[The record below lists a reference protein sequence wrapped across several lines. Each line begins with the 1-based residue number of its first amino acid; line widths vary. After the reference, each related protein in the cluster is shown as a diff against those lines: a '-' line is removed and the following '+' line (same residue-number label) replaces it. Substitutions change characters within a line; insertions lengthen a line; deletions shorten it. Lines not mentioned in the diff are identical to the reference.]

1 MTPPVVTAP
10 TETVED
16 GEVPLA
22 NVGLTDEDED
32 LGEEISVED
41 EAVPLANGIGG
52 SWALVNFALMNLA
65 VFESLMLL
73 IGYFV
78 QTKKKSG
85 DEEEKETKLKKKG
98 IVRAISLPIALISI
112 IAFCLTED
120 ISLPTAF
127 VDNYTILMAI
137 IAIAQT
143 FVVALSRKKEEDAGE
158 EEVAVEARA

>member
-1 MTPPVVTAP
+1 MPPVVTAP

>member
-1 MTPPVVTAP
+1 M
-10 TETVED
+10 
-16 GEVPLA
+16 A

>member
-1 MTPPVVTAP
+1 M
-10 TETVED
+10 
-16 GEVPLA
+16 LFR
-22 NVGLTDEDED
+22 
-32 LGEEISVED
+32 S
-41 EAVPLANGIGG
+41 GG

-143 FVVALSRKKEEDAGE
+143 FVVALSRKKDEDAGE

>member
-1 MTPPVVTAP
+1 MPPVVTAP

-16 GEVPLA
+16 DEVPLA
-22 NVGLTDEDED
+22 NVGLTDGDED

>member
-1 MTPPVVTAP
+1 MSCTK
-10 TETVED
+10 ER
-16 GEVPLA
+16 
-22 NVGLTDEDED
+22 
-32 LGEEISVED
+32 
-41 EAVPLANGIGG
+41 
-52 SWALVNFALMNLA
+52 F
-65 VFESLMLL
+65 
-73 IGYFV
+73 